1 MTQELGAKYGV
12 APTLSLLTLLPRCC
26 ALRSLRFNNRASA
39 EATQH
44 LSHAAQ
50 RTPASMEVRPASAR
64 AFMSASCTSRP
75 CFALVRTQTEGSKRT
90 GGEAPATAQQVL
102 EKPAPEGAK
111 EGSTQPAAA
120 QQEGLAAAAADKQ
133 QGNEQPNP
141 QQPPQGQQG
150 DGWELVDDVPAVA
163 LL

>member
-1 MTQELGAKYGV
+1 
-12 APTLSLLTLLPRCC
+12 
-26 ALRSLRFNNRASA
+26 
-39 EATQH
+39 
-44 LSHAAQ
+44 
-50 RTPASMEVRPASAR
+50 MEVRPASAR

-75 CFALVRTQTEGSKRT
+75 CFALARAQTEGSKRT

-111 EGSTQPAAA
+111 EGSTQPAVA
-120 QQEGLAAAAADKQ
+120 QQAQKEGLAAAAADTQ
-133 QGNEQPNP
+133 QGDPGSEQPNP

-150 DGWELVDDVPAVA
+150 DGWELVDDVPAIA